1 MFDENKES
9 DEKPSEKARKMYNR
23 SDKCSIKFDRIYAE
37 LA

>member
-9 DEKPSEKARKMYNR
+9 YEKSSEKAREMYNR